1 MDTGIWATWYDV
13 EDGVRAD
20 HLAWLHGE
28 YLPWLRQRPGFAWVA
43 HYVNEGGGHAMRDLG
58 NMLARPGDE
67 VPRGG
72 QFLQLV
78 GAASP
83 HTFFATGAIEGEP
96 HAAFQPRLAQRRNVL
111 RSIFMEEARVDGPE
125 VGRRTTG
132 GPPGPAIQ
140 MGAFRISS
148 VDAEFRL
155 GAWYAQYR
163 LPSIARTP
171 GAIGARKLISVAGW
185 PKNAI
190 LYEFVSLAAR
200 LEHFENPQEKL
211 ALDPKEW
218 TGQVVRTTI
227 HIPGSPVIGTRSWP
241 AVDSH

>member
-1 MDTGIWATWYDV
+1 MDNGIWATWYDLD
-13 EDGVRAD
+13 DGERDA
-20 HLAWLHGE
+20 HLAWLHRE

-43 HYVNEGGGHAMRDLG
+43 HYANEGGGHAMRDLG
-58 NMLARPGDE
+58 NMLVRPGDE

-72 QFLQLV
+72 QFLLLA
-78 GAASP
+78 GAPSP
-83 HTFFATGAIEGEP
+83 HAFFAKGILTDAGPFAS
-96 HAAFQPRLAQRRNVL
+96 QLAQRRNML
-111 RSIFMEEARVDGPE
+111 RAIFVEEARVDGPE
-125 VGRRTTG
+125 SGTRPAG

-148 VDAEFRL
+148 VEEEFRL

-200 LEHFENPQEKL
+200 LEHFELPQEKL
-211 ALDPKEW
+211 ALDPNEW
-218 TGQVVRTTI
+218 TGKVVRTTI
-227 HIPGSPVIGTRSWP
+227 HIPGSPVIGSRSWP
-241 AVDSH
+241 PLEAR